1 MNSILKSIWFALFIL
16 SNSMAFSQELKL
28 EEIMA
33 GDDFIGHQPKNIV
46 WAADSKSFY
55 FEWDNTDEY
64 KAYYQGT
71 LKSNKPTKI
80 ETKELSRHNYN
91 GYFSSDNGV
100 FNYSK
105 RGNSIFKIENEQE
118 TEVFSYFDSYY
129 VEKITNKGRLFI
141 TINNNLFDFDPTK
154 GTFRQLTNF
163 TKGNKPTK
171 GQSPSY
177 LEDQQLELFQIQKQ
191 RKLRKNK
198 RDDFREKSRT
208 ENIKPIYLDGW
219 SLDWI
224 EMAEDGK
231 WMIYELT
238 KRHKNTS
245 TYYPSYLN
253 ESGETELRNA
263 RPKVGSTNPE
273 HKLLYYN
280 FDTNEQK
287 EFTFESLEGII
298 DLPEYMVKKDAEEI
312 EPLDEP
318 KEIIF
323 HGHGFNKEQTSCL
336 IEIKSYDNKDR
347 WIVTIDQKGEY
358 EMTEHQHD
366 KAWIGGPGISGWN
379 MVPGNVNWINDS
391 QFFYQSEESG
401 YSHLYTYDIDSKNKT
416 QLTSGK
422 FEIHEAYLNQNKSA
436 LFITANKS
444 HPGNRDFLKLD
455 LKTKSFTTILTGEG
469 NHEVVVSPDESYL
482 AIRYSSRNKPWE
494 IYTAPLKE
502 NTKMRQ
508 ITNSQSDKFKK
519 YEWRVPEVITFKAT
533 DNENVNA
540 RVYEPKK
547 DTKNGA
553 AVIFVHGAGYL
564 QNAHN
569 WWSGYHREYM
579 FNNLL
584 ADMGFTVL
592 DIDYRASK
600 GYGRDFRT
608 GIYRYMGGKD
618 LSDNMDGRQY
628 LINKHDIDPD
638 RIGMYGGSYGGFITL
653 MALLTEPGK
662 IKCGAAIRSV
672 TDWAHY
678 NHAYT
683 SNILNTPDTDPEAFR
698 ISSPIYYAQNLEDKL
713 LMLHGIEDDNVQY
726 QDVVRLSQRFIE
738 EGKKDWDLIGYPIEP
753 HGFKETSSWVDE
765 YGRIL
770 KLFETELLKK

>member
-1 MNSILKSIWFALFIL
+1 MNSILKLTWFALLIL
-16 SNSMAFSQELKL
+16 TFSATYSQELELNK
-28 EEIMA
+28 IMA
-33 GDDFIGHQPKNIV
+33 GNDFIGHQPNNLAWNIN
-46 WAADSKSFY
+46 SETFY
-55 FEWDNTDEY
+55 FEWNNTDEY
-64 KAYYQGT
+64 KAYYQGN
-71 LKSNKPTKI
+71 LKSSKPQLI
-80 ETKELSRHNYN
+80 ETNDLSNHDYN
-91 GYFSSDNGV
+91 GFFSSENGV
-100 FNYSK
+100 YNFSK
-105 RGNSIFKIENEQE
+105 RGSSIFEIKKEEE
-118 TEVFSYFDSYY
+118 KEVFSYFDSYY
-129 VEKITNKGRLFI
+129 IEKITNDGSIFL
-141 TINNNLFDFDPTK
+141 NLDNNLFDFNSK
-154 GTFRQLTNF
+154 EGTLKQLTNF
-163 TKGNKPTK
+163 TKGKKPSK

-198 RDDFREKSRT
+198 RDDFREKTRNEKVES
-208 ENIKPIYLDGW
+208 IYLDGW
-219 SLDWI
+219 NVDWI
-224 EMAEDGK
+224 EMSENKK
-231 WMIYELT
+231 WMIFELT
-238 KRHKNTS
+238 KRHKNTPTS
-245 TYYPSYLN
+245 YPSYLN
-253 ESGETELRNA
+253 ESGETESRNA
-263 RPKVGSTNPE
+263 RPKVGSKNPE
-273 HKLLYYN
+273 HQLFYYN
-280 FDTNEQK
+280 FETKEQK
-287 EFTFESLEGII
+287 ELTFENLEGISS
-298 DLPEYMVKKDAEEI
+298 LPDYLVKKDAEEI
-312 EPLDEP
+312 ESLEEP

-323 HGHGFNKEQTSCL
+323 HGHGFNTIQTSCL

-347 WIVTIDQKGEY
+347 WMITVDEEGNY
-358 EMTEHQHD
+358 EMANHQHD

-379 MVPGNVNWINDS
+379 MVPGNAAWISNS
-391 QFFYQSEESG
+391 TFYFQSEVSG
-401 YSHLYTYDIDSKNKT
+401 YSHLYSYNLDSREST
-416 QLTSGK
+416 QLTKGK
-422 FEIHEAYLNQNKSA
+422 YEIHEAYLNKDKSA
-436 LFITANKS
+436 FFISANKS
-444 HPGNRDFLKLD
+444 HPGNRDFLMLD
-455 LKTKSFTTILTGEG
+455 LKSKSLTTILSSDGK
-469 NHEVVVSPDESYL
+469 HEVVVSPDETSL

-502 NTKMRQ
+502 NTKMKQ
-508 ITNSQSDKFKK
+508 ITDSQSDEFKDYK
-519 YEWRVPEVITFKAT
+519 WRIPEIITFQAT

-540 RVYEPKK
+540 RIYEPKEG
-547 DTKNGA
+547 TKNGA

-569 WWSGYHREYM
+569 WWSGYYREYM

-584 ADMGFTVL
+584 ADKGYTVL

-683 SNILNTPDTDPEAFR
+683 SNILNTPEKDPESFR

-753 HGFKETSSWVDE
+753 HGFKETTSWIDE

-770 KLFETELLKK
+770 QFFETELLKK